1 MHTAELLDEAL
12 SLAAQLGYRVR
23 QEWLD
28 GGGGLC
34 VVRGE
39 RCLFIDLAQPL
50 EEQLASVAGVLRS
63 DLGSNSHRISPGL
76 ANILGMEA
84 TNTDSSITHSERVK

>member
-12 SLAAQLGYRVR
+12 ALAVQLGYRVR

-39 RCLFIDLAQPL
+39 RWLFVDMAQALA
-50 EEQLASVAGVLRS
+50 EQLACVANVLRGDS
-63 DLGSNSHRISPGL
+63 RINETEKSPSL
-76 ANILGMEA
+76 AELLRAEEKPLMHA
-84 TNTDSSITHSERVK
+84 DVR